1 MRGPQLDRVTV
12 MSEPTTEIEQFRCEP
27 LDASISTVSL
37 DGEAWFVAADVCRV
51 LGLGNPSMA
60 LRRLPDQEK
69 SKTLIRIEGSRG
81 NPNKYVVNESGLYS
95 LILRSD
101 KAEARLFQKWVTGT
115 VLPELRKKGFY
126 VTDDATE
133 EQLVEAKAEVEVR
146 LIRLQE
152 RMDYKNVLGR
162 IKKAGAKDGRDYADV
177 QNYLYYR
184 AIGMTARTVKERQ
197 PQIDQT
203 KGRVYAKDCLT
214 DPQLKAVNAVTLGV
228 VAHLDL
234 FYPDGRAPMGAIYQ
248 AIDHVT
254 AGVPRV

>member
-1 MRGPQLDRVTV
+1 MTDQNK
-12 MSEPTTEIEQFRCEP
+12 EIEQFRCEP
-27 LDASISTVSL
+27 LDASISTVVL
-37 DGEAWFVAADVCRV
+37 DGEPWFVAADVIKV
-51 LGLGNPSMA
+51 LGIGNIGDVM
-60 LRRLPDQEK
+60 RRLDAGDYQ
-69 SKTLIRIEGSRG
+69 KTRVQIAGMRG

-101 KAEARLFQKWVTGT
+101 KPEARLFQKWVTGD
-115 VLPELRKKGFY
+115 VLPSLRKQGYY
-126 VTDDATE
+126 VNPEATE
-133 EQLVEAKAEVEVR
+133 EQLVQAKADVEIR

-152 RMDYKNVLGR
+152 RMDYKNILGR

-184 AIGMTARTVKERQ
+184 AVGMTARTVKERQ
-197 PQIDQT
+197 PQIDPA
-203 KGRVYAKDCLT
+203 KGRVAAKDCLT

-234 FYPDGRAPMGAIYQ
+234 FYPNGMAPMGAIYQ